1 MQHWGEFKKPRDIGL
16 VIDAINNMDLKQR
29 PVKIMEICGT
39 HTMSIAKSGIKSLL
53 NNNVKLISGPG
64 CPVCVT
70 PADRIDKILE
80 LVQRKD
86 IIIATYGDMLRV
98 PGTKYGE
105 SLERYRAQ
113 GSEVQ
118 IVYSAMDAVE
128 IARTRPD
135 KEVIFLGIGFE
146 TTTPGSAIAIQEAMA
161 MKIDNFSVFSLHKL
175 CEPILRILVEMDDF
189 DIDGFL
195 CPGHVSIILGE
206 KGFEF
211 LTKEYGMPSV
221 IAGFEG
227 GDLITS
233 IYKILQMIRDDKKEF
248 VNEYKR
254 LVTYKGNEKAWN
266 MVLKYF
272 RQADD
277 LWRGIGLVEKSGLK
291 IRDEYSKYDAIKKF
305 KITLSNDEDVTACR
319 CGEIIK
325 GRQEPTECP
334 LFGNSC
340 TPENPVG
347 PCMVS
352 SEGACA
358 ASYKYGSLTT
368 L

>member
-1 MQHWGEFKKPRDIGL
+1 MQHWEEFKKPKDIGS
-16 VIDAINNMDLKQR
+16 VIDAINNMDVGLK

-105 SLERYRAQ
+105 SLERYRAL
-113 GSEVQ
+113 GAEVE

-128 IARTRPD
+128 IASMNPN
-135 KEVIFLGIGFE
+135 KEVVFLGIGFE
-146 TTTPGSAIAIQEAMA
+146 TTTPGSAIAIEEAMNK
-161 MKIDNFSVFSLHKL
+161 KIDNFSVFSMHKL
-175 CEPILRILVEMDDF
+175 CEPILRLLAQMDDF

-227 GDLITS
+227 GDLITA
-233 IYKILQMIRDDKKEF
+233 IYKILVMIRDDKKEF

-254 LVTYKGNEKAWN
+254 LVTYNGNEKAWN
-266 MVLKYF
+266 KVLKYF
-272 RQADD
+272 EPTDD
-277 LWRGIGLVEKSGLK
+277 LWRGIGLAPKSGLK

-305 KITLSNDEDVTACR
+305 NIILSTNENVTACR

-325 GRQEPTECP
+325 GKQEPTECP
-334 LFGNSC
+334 LFGKSC

-358 ASYKYGSLTT
+358 ASYKYGTINKL
-368 L
+368 